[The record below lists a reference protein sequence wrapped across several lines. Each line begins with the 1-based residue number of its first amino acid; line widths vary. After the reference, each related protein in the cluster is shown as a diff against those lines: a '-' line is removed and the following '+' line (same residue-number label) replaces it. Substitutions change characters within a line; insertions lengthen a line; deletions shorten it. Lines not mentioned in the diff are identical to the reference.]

1 MEKRAARV
9 VAPCNP
15 LRRLRTSP
23 FGYRLCRTGWSASS
37 HWPGQARR
45 SVGSEVVVDVLE
57 SRVVGIAYGRSAEFS
72 PLVAA
77 VCLGKWLWVW
87 FRFPPQHSPK
97 SQPVE
102 VGSFFLGGMY
112 ARSVDIKKHHEVM
125 AQLLLRLSRCASSK
139 KSNPDLQ
146 WSLVRLSFYFS
157 TQAQNTPTGEGVNT
171 SRILSLSFFL
181 NAVGLPFRL
190 LSLHFPCLVSPPLF
204 FLNGR
209 AAASCLSVCLF
220 SLAWRR
226 GCLARW
232 GAGLKRRL
240 GLIPASLRQIAP
252 LLNQPPQIAVDLDFS
267 VELRFLAHF

>member
-15 LRRLRTSP
+15 PRRLRTSP

-102 VGSFFLGGMY
+102 VGSFFFGGGMY
-112 ARSVDIKKHHEVM
+112 ARSVDIKKHHEIM
-125 AQLLLRLSRCASSK
+125 AQLFLRLSRCSSSK

-157 TQAQNTPTGEGVNT
+157 TQVQNTPTGEGVNT
-171 SRILSLSFFL
+171 SRILSLFFSYRSRSSFPFALSSFSLPRFPLPFFL
-181 NAVGLPFRL
+181 EWARGGVLFEGLFV
-190 LSLHFPCLVSPPLF
+190 F
-204 FLNGR
+204 
-209 AAASCLSVCLF
+209 A
-220 SLAWRR
+220 
-226 GCLARW
+226 CLARF
-232 GAGLKRRL
+232 L
-240 GLIPASLRQIAP
+240 GLMGEPIRHA
-252 LLNQPPQIAVDLDFS
+252 DWD
-267 VELRFLAHF
+267 